1 MKLEKIMQELE
12 NRFSFPQELVDDAI
26 AVPHGHFVPL
36 AAKIK
41 QEVNIWDKYNLGR
54 DDLAKKLGITGPKTS
69 ALILELKIQDDQD
82 CFKVLRRKSTTFK
95 GYSKTALD
103 RLQSAITDGIDVDAT
118 WKKHRNKFGAKKRK

>member
-1 MKLEKIMQELE
+1 L
-12 NRFSFPQELVDDAI
+12 
-26 AVPHGHFVPL
+26 
-36 AAKIK
+36 IK

-118 WKKHRNKFGAKKRK
+118 WEKHRNKFGAKKRK